1 MPRAI
6 VLLFVVLLITAGAI
20 TVRPGAAQEGAPPA
34 GFEIAPGVMATDAV
48 FAEGAADPTAYTLVF
63 APGTVYE
70 IAPTPTLDLVYVDEG
85 AATLT
90 LDASVTIHRAGGSEE
105 ISAGTEFAAAAGDYF
120 VMTPLTGGQ
129 VRNEE
134 DAPVAFAIASIR
146 MSEEASATPSA

>member
-6 VLLFVVLLITAGAI
+6 VLLSVVLLIIAGSIA
-20 TVRPGAAQEGAPPA
+20 VRPGAAQEGSPPA
-34 GFEIAPGVMATDAV
+34 GFEIAPGVTATDAV

-70 IAPTPTLDLVYVDEG
+70 VAPTPTLDLVYVDEG

-90 LDASVTIHRAGGSEE
+90 LDAPVTIHRSGGPEE
-105 ISAGTEFAAAAGDYF
+105 VAANTEFAAAAGDYF

-129 VRNEE
+129 VRNEA
-134 DAPVAFAIASIR
+134 DAPVTFSIASIR
-146 MSEEASATPSA
+146 MSAEAAATPSA